1 MSDVPLNTRTQGL
14 KRLGWPHLAILLTV
28 LLVAALWMARRP
40 SRRASAG
47 AVPGGTAAP
56 SVPFTTVEQAE
67 QQRQKQIDERL
78 ADPVYREQLA
88 AVTSQRR
95 KLAAEAHALQA
106 EIDDWRQAA
115 AATNAVFAAAF
126 EAWARGRQAADAG
139 DAAATA
145 ALPAQEAGLEQ
156 RMAADVR
163 GAGLLARR
171 RELEARRGALDDEA
185 RQRVGER
192 IRRQIERPAAPRKD
206 AEKPEAAE

>member
-1 MSDVPLNTRTQGL
+1 MSAEPLVTRARGV
-14 KRLGWPHLAILLTV
+14 KRLGWPALVILLAV
-28 LLVAALWMARRP
+28 LLAAALWMARRP
-40 SRRASAG
+40 PRRASAG

-67 QQRQKQIDERL
+67 QQRQKLIDERL

-171 RELEARRGALDDEA
+171 R
-185 RQRVGER
+185 
-192 IRRQIERPAAPRKD
+192 
-206 AEKPEAAE
+206 

>member
-1 MSDVPLNTRTQGL
+1 MAS
-14 KRLGWPHLAILLTV
+14 AILWVSSRFLT
-28 LLVAALWMARRP
+28 
-40 SRRASAG
+40 
-47 AVPGGTAAP
+47 AVPRLEAASSSSP
-56 SVPFTTVEQAE
+56 ASFSVMVFSP
-67 QQRQKQIDERL
+67 RL
-78 ADPVYREQLA
+78 RA